1 MANIDMKTLT
11 IGDNTYIIIDA
22 GARTLIGDLSDLDT
36 EDQSS
41 LVAAINEVFH
51 SGGGG
56 TSDYTDLTN
65 KPQINGNTLSGNKT
79 AAQLGLATDTD
90 ASNKLPL
97 AGGSMTGNIAMGLH
111 KITGLA
117 PGTSANDAVSKTQM
131 ETAITNLGEVL
142 DFKGAVQTVADL
154 PATGNTGGDVY
165 FVRSLGAMF
174 VWVETGVGGAYE
186 WDEMGEHYDMSGYLE
201 APTGATANQVIAFD
215 GNDWVA
221 KTLVPEVS
229 DSSTGAVTIALDPE
243 KIYKLTG
250 ALTSLTV
257 TLNSPSSGQHAH
269 YHIAFDS
276 GSTAVSLTLPQ
287 TVTMPSG
294 FQVEANKHYEIDIL
308 DGYGAA
314 QSW

>member
-11 IGDNTYIIIDA
+11 IGENTYIIIDA
-22 GARTLIGDLSDLDT
+22 GARTFIGDLADLDT

-51 SGGGG
+51 SSGS
-56 TSDYTDLTN
+56 TSDYNDLIN
-65 KPQINGNTLSGNKT
+65 RPQIGGVTLIGNKT
-79 AAQLGLATDTD
+79 AAQLGLATV
-90 ASNKLPL
+90 AEAANKLPL

-131 ETAITNLGEVL
+131 ETAIANLGEVL

-165 FVRSLGAMF
+165 YVRALGAMF
-174 VWVETGVGGAYE
+174 VWVETGAGGAYE

-201 APTGATANQVIAFD
+201 APTGATANQVVAFD

-229 DSSTGAVTIALDPE
+229 DSSTGAVSIALDPE

-276 GSTAVSLTLPQ
+276 GSTAPTLTLPN
-287 TVTMPSG
+287 TVVMPSG
-294 FQVEANKHYEIDIL
+294 FQVKANKHYEIDIL
-308 DGYGAA
+308 DGYGVA
-314 QSW
+314 QGW

>member
-11 IGDNTYIIIDA
+11 IGENTYIIIDA
-22 GARTLIGDLSDLDT
+22 GARLLIGDLADLDT

-51 SGGGG
+51 SGGG
-56 TSDYTDLTN
+56 TSDYNDL
-65 KPQINGNTLSGNKT
+65 INQPKIGNVTLIGSKT
-79 AAQLGLATDTD
+79 PAQLGLAT
-90 ASNKLPL
+90 AAEAANKLPL

-117 PGTSANDAVSKTQM
+117 PGASANDAVSKTQLDS
-131 ETAITNLGEVL
+131 AIANLGEVL

-165 FVRSLGAMF
+165 YVRSLGAMF
-174 VWVETGVGGAYE
+174 VWVETGAGGAYE

-215 GNDWVA
+215 GTDWVA

-257 TLNSPSSGQHAH
+257 TLTSPASGQHAH
-269 YHIAFDS
+269 YHLSFDS
-276 GSTAVSLTLPQ
+276 GSTAVSLTLPN

-294 FQVEANKHYEIDIL
+294 FQVKASKHYEIDIL
-308 DGYGAA
+308 DGYGVA